1 MDLAVATS
9 KAKDFTINDLLD
21 LIDKDF
27 FRQAR
32 IVENGELLILDSKT
46 YKLYKKEKLNNF
58 NEENEDLEAY
68 DLKASDRDEILS
80 KARIQITKLA
90 NSVDSLKEPM
100 KFKITKLLG
109 TLKRIFSIVKEN
121 DVDLKDLSKFI
132 DYYLPTTTK
141 LVETYKD
148 MQDSPTQSVE
158 VSLKEIDKTMDIIN
172 EAFLKL
178 LDNMYEDKVI
188 DISSDISVLKTMLKQ
203 EGLLD
208 DDFILGG
215 NNAKRN

>member
-1 MDLAVATS
+1 
-9 KAKDFTINDLLD
+9 
-21 LIDKDF
+21 
-27 FRQAR
+27 
-32 IVENGELLILDSKT
+32 
-46 YKLYKKEKLNNF
+46 
-58 NEENEDLEAY
+58 
-68 DLKASDRDEILS
+68 
-80 KARIQITKLA
+80 
-90 NSVDSLKEPM
+90 
-100 KFKITKLLG
+100 
-109 TLKRIFSIVKEN
+109 
-121 DVDLKDLSKFI
+121 
-132 DYYLPTTTK
+132 
-141 LVETYKD
+141 